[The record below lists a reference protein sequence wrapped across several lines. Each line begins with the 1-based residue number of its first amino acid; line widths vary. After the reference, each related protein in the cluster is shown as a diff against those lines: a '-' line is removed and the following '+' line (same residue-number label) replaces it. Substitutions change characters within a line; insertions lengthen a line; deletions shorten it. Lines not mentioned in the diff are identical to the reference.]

1 MEIRLQKRVK
11 PIKSRRT
18 QWRKNSYTKLQI
30 WIYVLIIFIKKNTF
44 LLQLTLDQIGFSD
57 SERLYLKGSFYAKYL
72 DIFLISPMF
81 LESSISTSNLPKSF
95 QTSSAIS
102 NFSLTLYLSPLFL
115 HCWKNLCTF
124 IYFFYMYRQ
133 FTVQKRD
140 FSFQSSITLILKKK
154 YVRIYKKNSFSIRW
168 LNF

>member
-1 MEIRLQKRVK
+1 M
-11 PIKSRRT
+11 T
-18 QWRKNSYTKLQI
+18 QEQLHKITNMNLCTYHF
-30 WIYVLIIFIKKNTF
+30 YKKNTF

-81 LESSISTSNLPKSF
+81 CSILTSNLPKSF

-124 IYFFYMYRQ
+124 IYFFHMYRQ

-140 FSFQSSITLILKKK
+140 FSFQSSITLILKKN
-154 YVRIYKKNSFSIRW
+154 ICKNW
-168 LNF
+168 